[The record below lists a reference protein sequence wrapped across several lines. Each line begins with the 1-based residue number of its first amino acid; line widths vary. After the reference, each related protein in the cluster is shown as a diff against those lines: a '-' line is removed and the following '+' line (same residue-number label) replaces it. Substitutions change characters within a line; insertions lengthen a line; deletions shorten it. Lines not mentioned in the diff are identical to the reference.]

1 MFNDS
6 LTRVTTKTGS
16 AVQDVPRSK
25 LYPSVSLKKHGEEI
39 SVNFGQEPFVYNIDD
54 MMNVCIHV
62 LLPFSIADSRMLWE
76 FINMELYQE
85 QRESILRDIQ
95 RTDTSHLEPGMNET
109 DLIQTLVLQFLQH
122 DGYVE
127 TARAFAED
135 MKLQKEALN
144 LNPNVTV
151 DGVNIKD
158 DEDANNRQRKFNS
171 APFGSW
177 AYTITHSNLSTRNSA
192 SDS

>member
-1 MFNDS
+1 MS
-6 LTRVTTKTGS
+6 
-16 AVQDVPRSK
+16 
-25 LYPSVSLKKHGEEI
+25 
-39 SVNFGQEPFVYNIDD
+39 
-54 MMNVCIHV
+54 
-62 LLPFSIADSRMLWE
+62 
-76 FINMELYQE
+76 
-85 QRESILRDIQ
+85 
-95 RTDTSHLEPGMNET
+95 ET

-158 DEDANNRQRKFNS
+158 DEDANNRQRKSDATFFAKH
-171 APFGSW
+171 AP
-177 AYTITHSNLSTRNSA
+177 L
-192 SDS
+192 